1 MAAQWAKRLD
11 PNTERVG
18 VLLPNVNS
26 MVATLTSLW
35 ASSKVP
41 AILNYTSG
49 AAAMLQ
55 CTELAGVKQVI
66 TSRAFLEKAKLEIE
80 PFEEAGLEIIY
91 LEDVGESI
99 SAVSKLLAL
108 LNQKLNPLAGQYT
121 PFTDTAVVLFT
132 SGSEGTPKGVELTH
146 QNLLAN
152 VRQCMSVI
160 DLKDSDR
167 FFTCLP
173 LFHSFGLTAGVL
185 LPILRGGFVYLFPSP
200 LMYRQIPGVL

>member
-1 MAAQWAKRLD
+1 
-11 PNTERVG
+11 
-18 VLLPNVNS
+18 
-26 MVATLTSLW
+26 
-35 ASSKVP
+35 
-41 AILNYTSG
+41 
-49 AAAMLQ
+49 MLQ

-91 LEDVGESI
+91 LEDVGDSI
-99 SAVSKLLAL
+99 SGVSKLLAL

-146 QNLLAN
+146 RNLLAN
-152 VRQCMSVI
+152 VRQCIAVI

-185 LPILRGGFVYLFPSP
+185 LPILRGAFVYLFPSP
-200 LMYRQIPGVL
+200 LMYRQIPAAFYDRDCTVLLATMLFTLGNSTPTRSVFGSSRFAHCAANTSVPTRSR